1 MDSPSNTFIIYKTD
15 EYRNKLSEN
24 DFNKIKTMFC
34 IQGLTKTKII
44 CSHMRPLCLT
54 KEFAKSI
61 NTGQDITDKN
71 LIGIKVGIV
80 RRPKDENGN
89 KIDGKLIVQEGVI
102 EGVYNYNSNK
112 HTSIKIKG
120 ELIRADRVFGLN
132 KV

>member
-1 MDSPSNTFIIYKTD
+1 
-15 EYRNKLSEN
+15 
-24 DFNKIKTMFC
+24 
-34 IQGLTKTKII
+34 
-44 CSHMRPLCLT
+44 MRPLCLT